1 MALAIASTSGVLLF
15 ELIKN
20 HRFQQNQRTTDP
32 GFCQNLKE
40 LMVFKKRT
48 INELVVG
55 LMAVF
60 LLFLFPKR
68 I

>member
-20 HRFQQNQRTTDP
+20 HRFQQNQRTMDP
-32 GFCQNLKE
+32 GFCQNLK
-40 LMVFKKRT
+40 
-48 INELVVG
+48 ELVVG